1 MDAPLIQ
8 LQGAALAPTATGEV
22 PLRDISWSVQ
32 RGEWWVI
39 TGPPSCGKSALLQTL
54 GVLHPV
60 SQGELR
66 LFGRTISSTMGDDLA
81 TIRRGIGLLFEGG
94 GHLFEHS
101 TVLENVALPLRYHH
115 DLSLED
121 AAEQVRPTL
130 EACGLEAIAGQS
142 LRHVSRALRRRIA
155 LARTL
160 ALRPEI
166 MLLDN
171 PAGGLDPAQLRWWRG
186 FLSQLHAG
194 HPLFDQQ
201 PMTLVLATDDLRPWL
216 PFGQQFAVVRDQT
229 LTPLGNR
236 EELHGR
242 HAGLLAQLLA
252 EDIR

>member
-8 LQGAALAPTATGEV
+8 LDEAALAPSPTGEMA
-22 PLRDISWSVQ
+22 LRDISWSVQ
-32 RGEWWVI
+32 RGEWWVV

-60 SQGELR
+60 AQGELR
-66 LFGRTISSTMGDDLA
+66 LFGRPISATMGDELA
-81 TIRRGIGLLFEGG
+81 AIRRGIGLLFEGG

-115 DLSLED
+115 DLWLED
-121 AAEQVRPTL
+121 AAEQVQPIL
-130 EACGLEAIAGQS
+130 EACGIAALAGQT
-142 LRHVSRALRRRIA
+142 LRQVGRAQRRRIA

-171 PAGGLDPAQLRWWRG
+171 PAGGLDPAQVRWWRG

-194 HPLFDQQ
+194 HPLFDQR

-229 LTPLGNR
+229 LTALGSR
-236 EELHGR
+236 EDLQGR
-242 HAGLLAQLLA
+242 HADLLAQLLA
-252 EDIR
+252 DDIR

>member
-1 MDAPLIQ
+1 LIQ
-8 LQGAALAPTATGEV
+8 LQDAALAPTVTGEV
-22 PLRDISWSVQ
+22 PLRNISWSVQ
-32 RGEWWVI
+32 RGEWWVV

-66 LFGRTISSTMGDDLA
+66 LFGRTISSTMGDELA
-81 TIRRGIGLLFEGG
+81 AIRRGVGLLFEGG

-101 TVLENVALPLRYHH
+101 TVFENVALPLRYHH
-115 DLSLED
+115 DLSLDD

-130 EACGLEAIAGQS
+130 EACGLEGIAGQA
-142 LRHVSRALRRRIA
+142 LRHVSRALRRRVA

-171 PAGGLDPAQLRWWRG
+171 PAGGLDPGQIRWWRG

-216 PFGQQFAVVRDQT
+216 PFGQQFAMVRDQT
-229 LTPLGNR
+229 LSQLGTR
-236 EELHGR
+236 EDLRGR
-242 HAGLLAQLLA
+242 HAKLLAQLLA
-252 EDIR
+252 EDLR

>member
-8 LQGAALAPTATGEV
+8 LQDAALAPTPTGEV
-22 PLRDISWSVQ
+22 PLRDLTWAVQ
-32 RGEWWVI
+32 RGEWWVV

-66 LFGRTISSTMGDDLA
+66 LFGRTISATMGDELA
-81 TIRRGIGLLFEGG
+81 AIRRGVGILFEGG

-121 AAEQVRPTL
+121 AAEQVRPIL
-130 EACGLEAIAGQS
+130 AACGLEDIAGQA

-166 MLLDN
+166 LLLDN

-194 HPLFDQQ
+194 HPVLDQR
-201 PMTLVLATDDLRPWL
+201 PLTLVLVTDDLRPWL
-216 PFGQQFAVVRDQT
+216 PFGQQFAVVRDRT
-229 LTPLGNR
+229 LALLGTR
-236 EELHGR
+236 EDLRGR
-242 HAGLLAQLLA
+242 HADLLAQLLA
-252 EDIR
+252 EDLR

>member
-1 MDAPLIQ
+1 MDTPLIQ
-8 LQGAALAPTATGEV
+8 LQGAALAPTPTGEV
-22 PLRDISWSVQ
+22 PLRDLTWSVL

-81 TIRRGIGLLFEGG
+81 AIRRGIGILFEGG

-121 AAEQVRPTL
+121 AAEQVRPIL
-130 EACGLEAIAGQS
+130 EACGIADIAGQT
-142 LRHVSRALRRRIA
+142 LRSVSRALRRRIA

-171 PAGGLDPAQLRWWRG
+171 PAGGLDPAQIRWWRG

-194 HPLFDQQ
+194 HPAFEQR

-216 PFGQQFAVVRDQT
+216 PFAQQFAVVRDQT
-229 LTPLGNR
+229 LAPLGTR
-236 EELHGR
+236 EDLQGR
-242 HAGLLAQLLA
+242 HADLLAQLLA
-252 EDIR
+252 EDLR